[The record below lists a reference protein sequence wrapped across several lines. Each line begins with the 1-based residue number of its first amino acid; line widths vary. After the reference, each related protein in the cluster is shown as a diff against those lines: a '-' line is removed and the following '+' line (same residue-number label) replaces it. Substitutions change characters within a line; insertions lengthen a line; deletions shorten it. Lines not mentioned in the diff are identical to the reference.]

1 MPLISVPQLEELT
14 VSLLGAAGAPADIAR
29 ITAGAIVGADVV
41 GHESHGVAQLPGY
54 LEGIRAGRI
63 VPDARPAVMRESGA
77 TVVLDAKKG
86 LGHYSA
92 TVAMEQA
99 LKRAR
104 EYHLGAASLANA
116 NHIGRLGTYAEQAA
130 HAGCIGLV
138 TLGVG
143 GTSGTTAPFGG
154 TRGAMGSNP
163 IAAGVPVAGKAP
175 FVMDMAT
182 SVLSNGKIG
191 IARREGRPLPPG
203 AILDKEGR
211 PTTNPD
217 DWAAGGPMLP
227 AGGYKGYALS
237 LLNLFLAALSMAGV
251 PAGERVSG
259 TFFLAVDIGA
269 FQPLEEYATRTAA
282 YVEQL
287 KAVPPQEGFDEI
299 LLPGERAA
307 RTATQRQEEGVPV
320 PDEVWSSLEKAA
332 NSLEV
337 LVPATRSAG

>member
-1 MPLISVPQLEELT
+1 MPLFSVHRLETLAA
-14 VSLLGAAGAPADIAR
+14 SLLEAAGAPDDIAR
-29 ITAGAIVGADVV
+29 TTAGAIVGADIA

-54 LEGIRAGRI
+54 LEGVRAGRI
-63 VPDARPAVMRESGA
+63 VPSARPEVVQQRGAAVL
-77 TVVLDAKKG
+77 LDAQKG

-99 LKRAR
+99 IQRAR
-104 EYHLGAASLANA
+104 EHHLGAASLANA

-130 HAGCIGLV
+130 QSGYIGV
-138 TLGVG
+138 VALGVG

-154 TRGAMGSNP
+154 TRGALGSNP
-163 IAAGVPVAGKAP
+163 IAAAVPLAGRP
-175 FVMDMAT
+175 PYIMDMAT

-191 IARREGRPLPPG
+191 IARREGHSLPPG

-211 PTTNPD
+211 PSTDPA

-237 LLNLFLAALSMAGV
+237 LLNLFLAALSMTGM
-251 PAGERVSG
+251 PAGDRISG
-259 TFFLAVDIGA
+259 TFFLAVDIAA
-269 FQPLEEYATRTAA
+269 FQPLEEYTARTSA

-287 KAVPPQEGFDEI
+287 KAVSPQEGVAEI

-307 RTATQRQEEGVPV
+307 RTAAARREHGVPV
-320 PDEVWSSLEKAA
+320 PDDVWTSLQQAGAA
-332 NSLEV
+332 LGIPV
-337 LVPATRSAG
+337 SA